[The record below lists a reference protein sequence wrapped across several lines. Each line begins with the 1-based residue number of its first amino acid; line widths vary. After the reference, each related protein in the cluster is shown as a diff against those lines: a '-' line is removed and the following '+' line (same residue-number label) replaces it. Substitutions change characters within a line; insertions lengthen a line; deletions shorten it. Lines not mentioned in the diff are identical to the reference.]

1 MPNIELCLSTDRNDT
16 FTTLANFVDEV
27 RKHSNVSDEKVV
39 MEYSW
44 DNSDHEVV
52 VHTVDTD
59 GDWNQE
65 HIEVANE
72 TVVVFRKEALTP
84 QDSKS
89 AWDIAYSGK
98 EIVLSKTPAMSS
110 CRVLDN
116 GQVMIKGVANFP
128 KHYFRVVRK
137 I

>member
-1 MPNIELCLSTDRNDT
+1 MPNIQLYLSTDRNDT

-39 MEYSW
+39 MEYSR

-52 VHTVDTD
+52 VHIVDTD

-65 HIEVANE
+65 HIEVSNE

-84 QDSKS
+84 EDSKS
-89 AWDIAYSGK
+89 SWDIAYS
-98 EIVLSKTPAMSS
+98 
-110 CRVLDN
+110 
-116 GQVMIKGVANFP
+116 
-128 KHYFRVVRK
+128 
-137 I
+137 